1 MKIALITGG
10 NRGLGKSIALNLAQ
24 RGIGIIFTYRNNHQ
38 EAESV
43 VAEIAQ
49 HGGRASA
56 IQLDIANSSSLESFI
71 VQLQDELR
79 NDWSNERLDYLI
91 NNAGFGIHASFSET
105 TEAQLDSLIA
115 VHLKGPFLLTQKLL
129 PLINDGGKIL
139 NISSGLTRF
148 SSPGYAAYASVKGA
162 MEVLTRYQA
171 KELGARNISVNVFAP
186 GAIETD
192 FGGGLVRDNK
202 EVNQYLAAQTA
213 LGRVGVTEDIGPAVA
228 ALLSEECRW
237 LNGQRVEFS
246 GGIFL

>member
-24 RGIGIIFTYRNNHQ
+24 RGIGIIFTYHSNHR
-38 EAESV
+38 EAENLL
-43 VAEIAQ
+43 AEITQ
-49 HGGRASA
+49 HDGQASA
-56 IQLDIANSSSLESFI
+56 LQLDITDTHSLDAFITRLQES
-71 VQLQDELR
+71 LR
-79 NDWSNERLDYLI
+79 DDWNKASLDYLV
-91 NNAGFGIHASFSET
+91 NNAGFGIYASFSET
-105 TEAQLDSLIA
+105 TEAQLDSLIS

-171 KELGARNISVNVFAP
+171 QELGARNITVNVFAP

-228 ALLSEECRW
+228 AILSEECRW

-246 GGIFL
+246 GGMFL